1 VVVPGTASF
10 AEMLEAELNCTRAPR
25 SCSAW
30 NRPLTTPIFLF
41 EQPRP
46 ATQTPTHA
54 HAPSPKKP
62 ARLSAR
68 EMRSL
73 AALNDLGA
81 GLGNNLSSSSL
92 RRAFRQLARRYH
104 PDRHPGSSAVE
115 QQRLARLFAEAT
127 EHYRVLTAALASP
140 AIYPA

>member
-1 VVVPGTASF
+1 MVVPGTATF
-10 AEMLEAELNCTRAPR
+10 AEMLEAELNCTHAPR
-25 SCSAW
+25 SSGAW
-30 NRPLTTPIFLF
+30 NRPLTTPIFFF
-41 EQPRP
+41 ERPRP
-46 ATQTPTHA
+46 ATHAPTPA
-54 HAPSPKKP
+54 HAPSPTKP

-104 PDRHPGSSAVE
+104 PDRHPGSSVAE

-127 EHYRVLTAALASP
+127 EHYRVLTAALAGP
-140 AIYPA
+140 AM